1 MATSYSRQMASI
13 TQVSRRQSESRPHLY
28 TYIAIFN
35 VQVCLEENYYLV
47 LHFHDKAT
55 SIQIEEELNTKRS
68 YTYVVADICGR
79 VCGVI
84 LYLIFEPQHQCCIIP
99 SKRIIPEYYKK
110 NEN

>member
-1 MATSYSRQMASI
+1 MY
-13 TQVSRRQSESRPHLY
+13 
-28 TYIAIFN
+28 

-68 YTYVVADICGR
+68 YTYVVADICRR

-84 LYLIFEPQHQCCIIP
+84 LYLIFEPQHQCCIIIP
-99 SKRIIPEYYKK
+99 SKHIIPEYYKK